1 MSGACGIMGMTRDA
15 YRFWWANLKE
25 RDHLEDLGVELKIIL
40 KCIFKVGWG
49 TDWTDRLTEG
59 TGGLL

>member
-1 MSGACGIMGMTRDA
+1 MGMTRDA